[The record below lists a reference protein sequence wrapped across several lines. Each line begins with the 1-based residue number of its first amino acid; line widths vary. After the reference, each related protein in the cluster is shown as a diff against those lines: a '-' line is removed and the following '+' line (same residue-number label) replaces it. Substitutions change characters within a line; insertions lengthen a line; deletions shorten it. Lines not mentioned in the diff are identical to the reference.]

1 MLFYENLEDIIF
13 NKHLT
18 INADELVIISGYIG
32 PSPINRLKEL
42 PLKVTVIGGMY
53 SQGINSKLFNS
64 LSKIKSKN
72 EKLDLIFS
80 QIDIHSKIYLWK
92 KNDEIIAALI
102 GSANFSRNGLCTDF
116 RETLADATQDTF
128 FHLNK
133 YLNLIKCNSIK
144 EPKKNQNKILL
155 EYEHRKNTKNLDYN
169 LQFQYDIPL
178 CSYKNKKLIVPEK
191 SGLNW
196 GLSKGHVAQGDAYIR
211 IPKQLLKENPYLIPA
226 FEQSYIS
233 KTKKKRNSDPIEIIW
248 DDNTVMEASL
258 EGEQSY
264 NNLTYPKQ
272 IASYSKKVVNIDG
285 DRVSAKSILGRYLR
299 KRLKVGLNDLINLE
313 TLDRYGRQTITFSL
327 IESGVYFADFSV

>member
-1 MLFYENLEDIIF
+1 MLYYENLEDIIF
-13 NKHLT
+13 NKHLLL
-18 INADELVIISGYIG
+18 NADELVIISGYIG
-32 PSPINRLKEL
+32 PSPVNRLKEL

-64 LSKIKSKN
+64 LSKIKREN
-72 EKLDLIFS
+72 EQLDLIFS

-92 KNDEIIAALI
+92 QKNKIIAALI

-133 YLNLIKCNSIK
+133 YLNLIKENSIE
-144 EPKKNQNKILL
+144 EPKKIQNKILL
-155 EYEHRKNTKNLDYN
+155 EYEYQKNTKNLDYN

-178 CSYKNKKLIVPEK
+178 FSYENNKPIVHEK

-196 GLSKGHVAQGDAYIR
+196 GLSKGHVALGDAYIR
-211 IPKQLLKENPYLIPA
+211 IPKQLLIENPYLIPA
-226 FEQSYIS
+226 FEKSYIS

-258 EGEQSY
+258 EGKQSY

-272 IASYSKKVVNIDG
+272 IASYSKNTIKIGG

-299 KRLKVGLNDLINLE
+299 KRLGVGLKDLINLE
-313 TLDRYGRQTITFSL
+313 TLDNYGRRTITFSL